1 MTVPSSSWVSRLL
14 LTRFRSYAEASLET
28 GPEPVV
34 LAGPNGAGK
43 TNILEALSLLSP
55 GRGLRSATYREMERE
70 GDRPG
75 WAVAARLTGRLGQT
89 DVGTGTTAEARDRR
103 QLRIDGN
110 PATNADLLA
119 TINVLWLT
127 PAMDRLFVEGASARR
142 KFFDRMVLALYP
154 DHAGHVARYE
164 AAMRERG
171 RLLAENRADPV
182 WLSALER
189 KMAEH
194 GVAVAAARRDALGA
208 LQRLID
214 LNDDQYGSGNG
225 AGSGAGNGAG
235 SESSPFPNAILAL
248 EGEVEARLADEKALD
263 VEEWLAD
270 TLAQR
275 RMADQQSGRAGCGIH
290 RTDLV
295 VTHAPKSMPAGRCST
310 GEQKALLIG
319 LILAQTRL
327 VAELTGRWPLLLLDE
342 IAAHLDGRRR
352 AALFDILMSMGVQ
365 AWMTGTD
372 ADVFVG
378 LKGRAQL
385 WTIEAGKPLRL
396 AF

>member
-1 MTVPSSSWVSRLL
+1 MTVPSSSWVKRLL
-14 LTRFRSYAEASLET
+14 LTRFRSYAEAVLEA

-70 GDRPG
+70 GDAPG
-75 WAVAARLTGRLGQT
+75 WAISARLMGRVGQT
-89 DVGTGTTAEARDRR
+89 DVGTGTTSEARDRR
-103 QLRIDGN
+103 QLRIDGT
-110 PATNADLLA
+110 PATNSDLLSVV
-119 TINVLWLT
+119 NVLWLT

-142 KFFDRMVLALYP
+142 KFFDRLVLALYP

-171 RLLAENRADPV
+171 RLLAEGRADPV

-208 LQRLID
+208 LQRLIEVGG
-214 LNDDQYGSGNG
+214 QEG
-225 AGSGAGNGAG
+225 
-235 SESSPFPNAILAL
+235 PFPRAILAL
-248 EGEVEARLADEKALD
+248 EGEVEARLDHAKALD
-263 VEEWLAD
+263 VEEWLAE
-270 TLAQR
+270 TLAGR
-275 RMADQQSGRAGCGIH
+275 RALDREAGRAGCGIH

-295 VTHAPKSMPAGRCST
+295 VTHAAKGMAASRCST

-319 LILAQTRL
+319 LVLAQTRL

-342 IAAHLDGRRR
+342 VAAHLDAGRRGG
-352 AALFDILMSMGVQ
+352 LFDILMSMGVQ

-385 WTIEAGKPLRL
+385 WTIEAGKPVRL
-396 AF
+396 EF

>member
-1 MTVPSSSWVSRLL
+1 MNAPSSSWVSRLL

-70 GDRPG
+70 GDAPG
-75 WAVAARLTGRLGQT
+75 WAVAARLVGRLGQS
-89 DVGTGTTAEARDRR
+89 DVGTGTTADARDRR
-103 QLRIDGN
+103 QFRINGS
-110 PATNADLLA
+110 PATSADLLA
-119 TINVLWLT
+119 SVNVLWLT
-127 PAMDRLFVEGASARR
+127 PAMDRLFLEGATARR

-171 RLLAENRADPV
+171 RLLAEERGADPA

-208 LQRLID
+208 LQRLIG
-214 LNDDQYGSGNG
+214 LNDGG
-225 AGSGAGNGAG
+225 
-235 SESSPFPNAILAL
+235 PFPNAVLAL
-248 EGEVEARLADEKALD
+248 EGEVEARLATNKALD
-263 VEEWLAD
+263 VEDWLVD
-270 TLAQR
+270 TLASR
-275 RMADQQSGRAGCGIH
+275 RGQDQMAGRAGFGIH
-290 RTDLV
+290 RTDLL

-319 LILAQTRL
+319 LVLAQTRL
-327 VAELTGRWPLLLLDE
+327 VAELTGCWPLLLLDE

-352 AALFDILMSMGVQ
+352 DALFDILMSMGVQ

-372 ADVFVG
+372 SDVFVG
-378 LKGRAQL
+378 LKGHAQL
-385 WTIEAGKPLRL
+385 WTIDAGKPLRL

>member
-1 MTVPSSSWVSRLL
+1 MSVPSSSWVSRLL

-70 GDRPG
+70 GDLPG
-75 WAVAARLTGRLGQT
+75 WAVAARLTGRTGQS
-89 DVGTGTTAEARDRR
+89 DVGTGTNADARDRR
-103 QLRIDGN
+103 QLRIDGS

-119 TINVLWLT
+119 TVNVLWLT
-127 PAMDRLFVEGASARR
+127 PAMDRLFVEGASSRR

-171 RLLAENRADPV
+171 RLLAEERAADPA

-194 GVAVAAARRDALGA
+194 SVAVAAARRDALGA

-214 LNDDQYGSGNG
+214 ANVERSDGG
-225 AGSGAGNGAG
+225 
-235 SESSPFPNAILAL
+235 PFPHAVLAL
-248 EGEVEARLADEKALD
+248 EGEVEARLATDKALD
-263 VEEWLAD
+263 VEDWLVD
-270 TLAQR
+270 TLAR
-275 RMADQQSGRAGCGIH
+275 RRLQDQSAGRAGFGIH
-290 RTDLV
+290 RTDLA
-295 VTHAPKSMPAGRCST
+295 VTHAPKSMAAGRCST

-327 VAELTGRWPLLLLDE
+327 VAELTGCWPLLLLDE

-352 AALFDILMSMGVQ
+352 DALFDILMSMGVQ

-372 ADVFVG
+372 SDVFAG

>member
-1 MTVPSSSWVSRLL
+1 MSAPSSSWVSRLL
-14 LTRFRSYAEASLET
+14 LTRFRSYAEASLEA

-34 LAGPNGAGK
+34 LTGPNGAGK

-70 GDRPG
+70 GDLPG
-75 WAVAARLTGRLGQT
+75 WAVAARLTGRTGQS
-89 DVGTGTTAEARDRR
+89 DVGTGTTADARDRR
-103 QLRIDGN
+103 QFRIDGS
-110 PATNADLLA
+110 PATSADLLA
-119 TINVLWLT
+119 TVNVLWLT
-127 PAMDRLFVEGASARR
+127 PSMDRLFVEGATSRR

-154 DHAGHVARYE
+154 EHAGHVARYE

-171 RLLAENRADPV
+171 RLLAEERGADPV

-214 LNDDQYGSGNG
+214 LKDLGGG
-225 AGSGAGNGAG
+225 AGAA
-235 SESSPFPNAILAL
+235 SPFPNAILAL
-248 EGEVEARLADEKALD
+248 EGEVEARLTTEKALD
-263 VEEWLAD
+263 VEDWMVE
-270 TLAQR
+270 TLSQR
-275 RMADQQSGRAGCGIH
+275 RGPDRMAGRAGFGVH

-295 VTHAPKSMPAGRCST
+295 VTHAPKSMLASRCST

-319 LILAQTRL
+319 LVLAQTRL
-327 VAELTGRWPLLLLDE
+327 VAELTGYWPLLLLDE

-352 AALFDILMSMGVQ
+352 DALFDILMSMGVQ

-378 LKGRAQL
+378 LKGHAQL
-385 WTIEAGKPLRL
+385 WTIDAGKPLRL

>member
-1 MTVPSSSWVSRLL
+1 MSAPSSSWVSRLL
-14 LTRFRSYAEASLET
+14 LARFRSYAEASLEA

-34 LAGPNGAGK
+34 LTGPNGAGK

-70 GDRPG
+70 GDLPG
-75 WAVAARLTGRLGQT
+75 WAVAARLTGRTGQS
-89 DVGTGTTAEARDRR
+89 DVGTGTTADARDRR
-103 QLRIDGN
+103 QFRIDGS
-110 PATNADLLA
+110 PATSADLLA
-119 TINVLWLT
+119 TVNVLWLT
-127 PAMDRLFVEGASARR
+127 PSMDRLFVEGATSRR

-154 DHAGHVARYE
+154 EHAGHVARYE

-171 RLLAENRADPV
+171 RLLAEERGADPV

-214 LNDDQYGSGNG
+214 LKDLGGG
-225 AGSGAGNGAG
+225 AGAA
-235 SESSPFPNAILAL
+235 SPFPNAILAL
-248 EGEVEARLADEKALD
+248 EGEVEARLTTEKALD
-263 VEEWLAD
+263 VEDWMVE
-270 TLAQR
+270 TLSQR
-275 RMADQQSGRAGCGIH
+275 RGPDRMAGRAGFGVH

-295 VTHAPKSMPAGRCST
+295 VTHAPKSMLASRCST

-319 LILAQTRL
+319 LVLAQTRL
-327 VAELTGRWPLLLLDE
+327 VAELTGYWPLLLLDE

-352 AALFDILMSMGVQ
+352 DALFDILMSMGVQ

-378 LKGRAQL
+378 LKGHAQL
-385 WTIEAGKPLRL
+385 WTIDAGKPLRL

>member
-1 MTVPSSSWVSRLL
+1 MSAPSSSWVSRLL
-14 LTRFRSYAEASLET
+14 LTRFRSYGEASLET
-28 GPEPVV
+28 DPTPVV

-55 GRGLRSATYREMERE
+55 GRGLRSVTYREMERE
-70 GDRPG
+70 GDLPG
-75 WAVAARLTGRLGQT
+75 WTVAARLTGRIGQT

-103 QLRIDGN
+103 QFRIDGS
-110 PATNADLLA
+110 PATSADLLA
-119 TINVLWLT
+119 SVNVLWLT
-127 PAMDRLFVEGASARR
+127 PAMDRLFVEGATARR

-171 RLLAENRADPV
+171 RLLAEERGADPA

-214 LNDDQYGSGNG
+214 LNETG
-225 AGSGAGNGAG
+225 AAAGT
-235 SESSPFPNAILAL
+235 SPFPNAILAL
-248 EGEVEARLADEKALD
+248 EGEVEARLSTDKALD
-263 VEEWLAD
+263 VEDWMVE
-270 TLAQR
+270 TLALR
-275 RMADQQSGRAGCGIH
+275 RGADRAAGRAGFGIH
-290 RTDLV
+290 RTDLL
-295 VTHAPKSMPAGRCST
+295 VTHAPKSMPASRCST

-327 VAELTGRWPLLLLDE
+327 VAELTGYWPLLLLDE
-342 IAAHLDGRRR
+342 IAAHLDGGRRD
-352 AALFDILMSMGVQ
+352 ALFDILMSMGVQ
-365 AWMTGTD
+365 AWMSGTD
-372 ADVFVG
+372 ADAFVG
-378 LKGRAQL
+378 LKGHAQL
-385 WTIEAGKPLRL
+385 WTIDAGKPLRL

>member
-1 MTVPSSSWVSRLL
+1 MTAPFASWVSRLL
-14 LTRFRSYAEASLET
+14 LTRFRSYSEAGLEV
-28 GPEPVV
+28 EARPVV

-70 GDRPG
+70 GDAPG
-75 WAVAARLTGRLGQT
+75 WAVAARLMGRAGPT
-89 DVGTGTTAEARDRR
+89 DIGTGTTVEARDRR
-103 QLRIDGN
+103 QLRIDGT

-119 TINVLWLT
+119 VVNVLWLT

-164 AAMRERG
+164 AAMRERA
-171 RLLAENRADPV
+171 RLLAEARADPA

-214 LNDDQYGSGNG
+214 TNWEG
-225 AGSGAGNGAG
+225 
-235 SESSPFPNAILAL
+235 PFPKAVLAL
-248 EGEVEARLADEKALD
+248 EGEVEARLAEAKALD
-263 VEEWLAD
+263 VEDWLVE
-270 TLAQR
+270 TLGHR
-275 RMADQQSGRAGCGIH
+275 RGQDQAAGRAGVGIH

-295 VTHAPKSMPAGRCST
+295 VTHATKAMPAGRCST

-319 LILAQTRL
+319 LVLAQTRL

-342 IAAHLDGRRR
+342 VAAHLDAGRRGG
-352 AALFDILMSMGVQ
+352 LFDILMNMGVQ

-385 WTIEAGKPLRL
+385 WTIEAGKPIRL
-396 AF
+396 EF

>member
-1 MTVPSSSWVSRLL
+1 MTAPSATWVSRLL

-43 TNILEALSLLSP
+43 TNILEAVSLLSP
-55 GRGLRSATYREMERE
+55 GRGLRGATYREMERE
-70 GDRPG
+70 GDAPG
-75 WAVAARLTGRLGQT
+75 WAVAARLAGRHGQT

-103 QLRIDGN
+103 QLRIDGT
-110 PATNADLLA
+110 PATNADLLSVV
-119 TINVLWLT
+119 NVLWLT
-127 PAMDRLFVEGASARR
+127 PAMDRLFVEGASNRR

-171 RLLAENRADPV
+171 RLLAEGRPDPA

-208 LQRLID
+208 LQRLIAVD
-214 LNDDQYGSGNG
+214 GQD
-225 AGSGAGNGAG
+225 
-235 SESSPFPNAILAL
+235 PFPKAVLAL
-248 EGEVEARLADEKALD
+248 EGEVEARLDTAKALD
-263 VEEWLAD
+263 VEEWLAEA
-270 TLAQR
+270 LAQR
-275 RMADQQSGRAGCGIH
+275 RAADQLSGRAGCGIH

-295 VTHAPKSMPAGRCST
+295 VTHAAKAMPAGRCST

-319 LILAQTRL
+319 LVLAQTRL

-342 IAAHLDGRRR
+342 VAAHLDAGRRGG
-352 AALFDILMSMGVQ
+352 LFDILMSMGVQ

-385 WTIEAGKPLRL
+385 WTIEAGKPTRL

>member
-1 MTVPSSSWVSRLL
+1 MTAPSSSWVSRLL
-14 LTRFRSYAEASLET
+14 LTRFRSYAEAALET

-34 LAGPNGAGK
+34 MAGPNGAGK

-70 GDRPG
+70 GDLPG
-75 WAVAARLTGRLGQT
+75 WAIAARLTGRTGQS

-103 QLRIDGN
+103 QFRIDGS
-110 PATNADLLA
+110 PATSADLLA
-119 TINVLWLT
+119 TVNVLWLT
-127 PAMDRLFVEGASARR
+127 PTMDRLFVEGASNRR
-142 KFFDRMVLALYP
+142 KFFDRLVLALYP

-164 AAMRERG
+164 AAMRERA
-171 RLLAENRADPV
+171 RLLADERGADPA

-214 LNDDQYGSGNG
+214 LNDLGG
-225 AGSGAGNGAG
+225 APGAN
-235 SESSPFPNAILAL
+235 PFPNAILAL
-248 EGEVEARLADEKALD
+248 EGEVEARLAADKALD
-263 VEEWLAD
+263 VEDWMVE

-275 RMADQQSGRAGCGIH
+275 RGMDRAAGRAGFGIH
-290 RTDLV
+290 RTDLL
-295 VTHAPKSMPAGRCST
+295 VTHAPKAMPAGRCST

-327 VAELTGRWPLLLLDE
+327 VAELTGCWPLLLLDE

-352 AALFDILMSMGVQ
+352 DALFDILMSMGVQ

>member
-1 MTVPSSSWVSRLL
+1 MSAPSSSWVSRLL
-14 LTRFRSYAEASLET
+14 LTRFRSYAEASLEA

-34 LAGPNGAGK
+34 LTGPNGAGK

-55 GRGLRSATYREMERE
+55 GRGLRSAAYREMERE
-70 GDRPG
+70 GDLPG
-75 WAVAARLTGRLGQT
+75 WAVAARLTGRTGQS
-89 DVGTGTTAEARDRR
+89 DVGTGTTADARDRR
-103 QLRIDGN
+103 QFRIDGG
-110 PATNADLLA
+110 PATSADLLA
-119 TINVLWLT
+119 TVNVLWLT
-127 PAMDRLFVEGASARR
+127 PSMDRLFVEGATSRR

-154 DHAGHVARYE
+154 EHAGHVARYE

-171 RLLAENRADPV
+171 RLLAEERGADPV

-214 LNDDQYGSGNG
+214 LKDLGGGTG
-225 AGSGAGNGAG
+225 A
-235 SESSPFPNAILAL
+235 SPFPNAILAL
-248 EGEVEARLADEKALD
+248 EGEVEARLTTEKALD
-263 VEEWLAD
+263 VEDWMVE
-270 TLAQR
+270 TLSQR
-275 RMADQQSGRAGCGIH
+275 RGPDRMAGRAGFGVH

-295 VTHAPKSMPAGRCST
+295 VTHAPKSMLASRCST

-319 LILAQTRL
+319 LVLAQTRL
-327 VAELTGRWPLLLLDE
+327 VAELTGYWPLLLLDE

-352 AALFDILMSMGVQ
+352 DALFDILMSMGVQ

-378 LKGRAQL
+378 LKGHAQL
-385 WTIEAGKPLRL
+385 WTIDAGKPLRL

>member
-1 MTVPSSSWVSRLL
+1 MSAPSSSWVSRLL
-14 LTRFRSYAEASLET
+14 LTRFRSYAEASLDT

-70 GDRPG
+70 GDLPG
-75 WAVAARLTGRLGQT
+75 WAVATRVTGRLGQA
-89 DVGTGTTAEARDRR
+89 DIGTGTTAEARDRR
-103 QLRIDGN
+103 QFRINGS
-110 PATNADLLA
+110 PATSADLLA
-119 TINVLWLT
+119 TVNVLWLT
-127 PAMDRLFVEGASARR
+127 PAMDRLFVEGATARR

-171 RLLAENRADPV
+171 RLLAEERGADPA

-208 LQRLID
+208 LQRLIG
-214 LNDDQYGSGNG
+214 LNDGG
-225 AGSGAGNGAG
+225 
-235 SESSPFPNAILAL
+235 PFPNAILAL
-248 EGEVEARLADEKALD
+248 EGEVEARLAADKALN
-263 VEEWLAD
+263 VEDWIAE

-275 RMADQQSGRAGCGIH
+275 RALDQAAGRAGFGIH
-290 RTDLV
+290 RTDLL
-295 VTHAPKSMPAGRCST
+295 VTHAPKSMPAARCST

-327 VAELTGRWPLLLLDE
+327 VAELTGCWPLLLLDE
-342 IAAHLDGRRR
+342 IAAHLDGGRRD
-352 AALFDILMSMGVQ
+352 ALFDILMSMGVQ

-372 ADVFVG
+372 ADVFAG

>member
-1 MTVPSSSWVSRLL
+1 MSAPSSSWVSRLL

-28 GPEPVV
+28 DPTPVV

-55 GRGLRSATYREMERE
+55 GRGLRSVTYREMERE
-70 GDRPG
+70 GDLPG
-75 WAVAARLTGRLGQT
+75 WTVAARLTGRIGQT

-103 QLRIDGN
+103 QFRIDGS
-110 PATNADLLA
+110 PATSADLLA
-119 TINVLWLT
+119 SVNVLWLT
-127 PAMDRLFVEGASARR
+127 PAMDRLFVEGATARR

-171 RLLAENRADPV
+171 RLLADERGADPA

-214 LNDDQYGSGNG
+214 LNDAG
-225 AGSGAGNGAG
+225 AGA
-235 SESSPFPNAILAL
+235 SPFPNAILAL
-248 EGEVEARLADEKALD
+248 EGEVEARLASDKALD
-263 VEEWLAD
+263 VEDWMVE
-270 TLAQR
+270 TLALR
-275 RMADQQSGRAGCGIH
+275 RGADRAAGRAGFGIH
-290 RTDLV
+290 RTDLL
-295 VTHAPKSMPAGRCST
+295 VTHAPKSMPASRCST

-327 VAELTGRWPLLLLDE
+327 VAELTGYWPLLLLDE
-342 IAAHLDGRRR
+342 IAAHLDGGRRD
-352 AALFDILMSMGVQ
+352 ALFDILMSMGVQ

-372 ADVFVG
+372 AEAFFG
-378 LKGRAQL
+378 LKGHAQL
-385 WTIEAGKPLRL
+385 WTIDAGKPLRL